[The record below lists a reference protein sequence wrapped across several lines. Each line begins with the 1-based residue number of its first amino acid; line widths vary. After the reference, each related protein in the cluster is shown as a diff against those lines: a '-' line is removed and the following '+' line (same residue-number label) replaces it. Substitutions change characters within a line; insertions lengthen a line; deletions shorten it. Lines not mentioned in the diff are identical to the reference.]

1 VYKHAEIA
9 SMLGIAQGTSK
20 SQLHRVRM
28 ILRKFLD
35 A

>member
-1 VYKHAEIA
+1 
-9 SMLGIAQGTSK
+9 MLGIAQGTSK

-28 ILRKFLD
+28 TLRKYLD